1 MRAGAGAGTVK
12 YKFGTGVLKCKLGP
26 GARAGSQETRILN
39 QLILRNSYMNNTF
52 VLDVCYI
59 IVLSLSV
66 GTSNRISALLQFIK
80 AIYIF
85 IYCAYFSKGLNNNN
99 DRSSHQRWAVRKGVL
114 RNFVKFTGKH
124 LCQSLFFNKV
134 AETLAQ
140 AFFCEFSKIFKNT
153 FFVEH
158 LRATASV
165 VKHFQDL
172 IYIVDLLSYTL
183 QIGVLTT

>member
-66 GTSNRISALLQFIK
+66 GTSNRISSLLQFIE
-80 AIYIF
+80 AIYIL

-99 DRSSHQRWAVRKGVL
+99 DRSSHRRCVVRKGVL
-114 RNFVKFTGKH
+114 RNFAKFTGKH
-124 LCQSLFFNKV
+124 LCQSLFFNIV

-140 AFFCEFSKIFKNT
+140 AFSVNFPKFLRTPFLQNT
-153 FFVEH
+153 SG
-158 LRATASV
+158 R
-165 VKHFQDL
+165 
-172 IYIVDLLSYTL
+172 LLL
-183 QIGVLTT
+183 Q